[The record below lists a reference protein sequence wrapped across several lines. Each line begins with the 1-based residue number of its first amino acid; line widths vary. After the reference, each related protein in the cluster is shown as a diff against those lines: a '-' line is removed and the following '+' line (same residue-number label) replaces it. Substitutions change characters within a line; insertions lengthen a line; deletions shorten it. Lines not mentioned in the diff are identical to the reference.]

1 MFRGF
6 CCKTGLAQR
15 NTKYIYMIKR
25 NNVKRS
31 SSQPDSRADPKQ
43 ASRKKFAHNNGKLVP
58 VNGTQT
64 VHRIADIFRLIAA
77 HRSGGLRFVEIAEL
91 SHLER
96 PTAHRILKTL
106 VAEGMVFRDVTTK
119 RYFLGPLLLEL
130 GQAASRQLNV
140 RELCTPA
147 LRRLAELTGD
157 TSFLFV
163 RDGND
168 AVCIERIQGGYHIQT
183 PFVPVGGRH
192 PLGVSAGGL
201 ALLSALL
208 DDEIS
213 EIVAANKSRLT
224 HYGALTDKEL
234 TKLVKDAQR
243 RKYALISE
251 KAVAGVSAV
260 GLPVYNQTDIPIA
273 AFAVA
278 ATTDRMDNKR
288 QKEIVPILRQQTE
301 EASRMLQP

>member
-1 MFRGF
+1 
-6 CCKTGLAQR
+6 
-15 NTKYIYMIKR
+15 MI
-25 NNVKRS
+25 NIGNGTRS
-31 SSQPDSRADPKQ
+31 KGQPKSRANLKQ
-43 ASRKKFAHNNGKLVP
+43 TARTESAHKNGKSVP

-64 VHRIADIFRLIAA
+64 VRRIADIFRLIAA
-77 HRSGGLRFVEIAEL
+77 HRSSGLRFVDIAER

-96 PTAHRILKTL
+96 PTAHRMLKAL
-106 VAEGMVFRDVTTK
+106 VAEGMVFRDVATK

-130 GQAASRQLNV
+130 GQAASRQFNL

-168 AVCIERIQGGYHIQT
+168 AVCIERIQGTYPIQT

-201 ALLSALL
+201 ALLSALP
-208 DDEIS
+208 DDEIH
-213 EIVAANKSRLT
+213 EIVAANESRLA
-224 HYGALTDKEL
+224 HYGALTGEQL
-234 TKLVKDAQR
+234 VKLVKGAQR
-243 RKYALISE
+243 RKYSLIGE
-251 KAVAGVSAV
+251 KAVTGVTAV
-260 GLPVYNQTDIPIA
+260 GLPICNQTDIPIA

-278 ATTDRMDNKR
+278 ATTGRMDAKR
-288 QKEIVPILRQQTE
+288 QKKIVPILGQQVE
-301 EASRMLQP
+301 EALKMLQQ